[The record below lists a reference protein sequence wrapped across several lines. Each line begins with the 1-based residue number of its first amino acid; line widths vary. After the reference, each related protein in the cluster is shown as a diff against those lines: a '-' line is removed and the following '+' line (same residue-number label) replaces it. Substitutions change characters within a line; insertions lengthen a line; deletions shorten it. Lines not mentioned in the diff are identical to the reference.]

1 MRMLA
6 LAPKQYFVPRQQTRA
21 ECGDLRACISKN
33 CSLTVSSCGRLP
45 RTLKLESTQRSHMPS
60 AMVTFNGRITLPTDI
75 RKQLGLKTGDNI
87 DFVEIEKGQ
96 FAIRPRTSTVPS
108 VDAGVP
114 AQPYASAANE
124 VSETVQ

>member
-1 MRMLA
+1 
-6 LAPKQYFVPRQQTRA
+6 
-21 ECGDLRACISKN
+21 
-33 CSLTVSSCGRLP
+33 
-45 RTLKLESTQRSHMPS
+45 MPS

-96 FAIRPRTSTVPS
+96 FAIRPRTSTVSAVEARVPS
-108 VDAGVP
+108 P
-114 AQPYASAANE
+114 PHASIAKE

>member
-1 MRMLA
+1 
-6 LAPKQYFVPRQQTRA
+6 
-21 ECGDLRACISKN
+21 
-33 CSLTVSSCGRLP
+33 
-45 RTLKLESTQRSHMPS
+45 MPS

-96 FAIRPRTSTVPS
+96 FAIRPRTS
-108 VDAGVP
+108 P
-114 AQPYASAANE
+114 APDVESEVSTQSYASAAKE